1 MKQIVNEALMPII
14 NDGLLSVQRIH
25 ELIYIKEFIERVS
38 TRKYLEERDAQQ
50 LLRKYGVLPN
60 IITWGDYFQTE
71 MASSLIELDDEAF
84 SKAIATVK
92 FDIISAC
99 EIFAGKG
106 SNFFK
111 WVDDTY
117 YEIASEG
124 KELFTEEEE
133 EIMHLKIMKDYYCD
147 LGIVDRF
154 TESEME
160 WYREFNEA
168 LAI

>member
-1 MKQIVNEALMPII
+1 MKQLINDALMPLV
-14 NDGLLSVQRIH
+14 NDGLISVSRIH
-25 ELIYIKEFIERVS
+25 DLIYIKEFIERVS
-38 TRKYLEERDAQQ
+38 TRKYLEERDVEHLQK
-50 LLRKYGVLPN
+50 RYGVLPS

-84 SKAIATVK
+84 SKAVATVK

-99 EIFAGKG
+99 EIFTEKHG
-106 SNFFK
+106 NFFQ

-117 YEIASEG
+117 YEIVTED

-133 EIMHLKIMKDYYCD
+133 EIMHLKIMKDYFCD

-154 TESEME
+154 TETELE
-160 WYREFNEA
+160 WYQEFNEA